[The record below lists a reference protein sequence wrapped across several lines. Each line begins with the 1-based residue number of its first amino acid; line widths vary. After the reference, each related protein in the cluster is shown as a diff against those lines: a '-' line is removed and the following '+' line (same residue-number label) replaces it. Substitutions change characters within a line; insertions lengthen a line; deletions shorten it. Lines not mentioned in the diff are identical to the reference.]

1 MNDPHSPA
9 TKPNEPATV
18 GYEINLIDLLTG
30 FARRKKLLL
39 GMPIAFAL
47 CAALGS
53 LALPNIYKATTTVL
67 PSKQTQSNAIAML
80 NQLGGFGGSTPGAL
94 NISIPDELYLSMLRS
109 ISVADKLIQRFDLNA
124 AYGLESTEATRQ
136 LLASNTAI
144 TIGRDR
150 LIAIAVQDK
159 DSKRAPQIANA
170 YVEELLILVKRMAL
184 TEASHRR
191 LFYERQ
197 LQSVKAQLAQ
207 AELEFNA
214 APNMAKSVNERDRT
228 LVERAANLRAQIS
241 AKEIQLGVMQTFV
254 TVNNQEYNRGQQRI
268 GAMRAELARLENQ
281 DSGLRQP
288 ERRLDTRG
296 SVSGIMK
303 LQDIKYFQLLYEL
316 LAQQYEVARIDEAK
330 DSSLIQVLD
339 KAVEPEHYIKPK
351 RKFTVL
357 ISAGLGLFLAAL
369 WVLIFDVVEVKK
381 RLRMAQQLLRE

>member
-1 MNDPHSPA
+1 
-9 TKPNEPATV
+9 
-18 GYEINLIDLLTG
+18 
-30 FARRKKLLL
+30 
-39 GMPIAFAL
+39 
-47 CAALGS
+47 
-53 LALPNIYKATTTVL
+53 
-67 PSKQTQSNAIAML
+67 
-80 NQLGGFGGSTPGAL
+80 
-94 NISIPDELYLSMLRS
+94 MLRS

-124 AYGLESTEATRQ
+124 AYGLESPEATRQ

-144 TIGRDR
+144 TIGRDG